1 MLKPLL
7 FSALL
12 LSVSANAQT
21 PTTEQQAHNPLE
33 SLGNEFQNS
42 IKLLQNRFRIDHEVE
57 EITMVFFRD
66 YGSLPVVLVRPD
78 GSKIYQSQ
86 ADGESIFWFD
96 TATYDMVSIKKPVP
110 GPWQAIGSITPDSRV
125 MVISDLT
132 LHAEPLPNIIFS
144 GEILKQTAYLTN
156 GGEPINYSEFRDV
169 VTLNMQFFSTN
180 NPDYNNFGADS
191 QTIATFED
199 NGQGMDEKPLDGTFT
214 GQFNLSVASGE
225 WIPTFIVSTPMF
237 SREQVGEPVMLYPN
251 PIHISVERH
260 GGGGGYHKL
269 IIDAER
275 EHIDMSSLLIDGK
288 VQFPNGDIQNFSI
301 TDMTPDVREHLIV
314 NYEYGVYRIK
324 LTAFGNTLDGRD
336 LILDVPEFSFLTEEP
351 IVAPEIDDNAIAAST
366 MQASEQLNA
375 QGMLSA
381 PLLGQDVAPEMAIGT
396 LVSLIIGIN
405 VFLLMVGGT
414 LIWFMTKEK
423 PATVDELL
431 KEKVPVKGKEVTKL
445 GLIASLKSR
454 LSRNKDQKPTKADKA
469 SKGKKSKAASD
480 SSDDKA

>member
-351 IVAPEIDDNAIAAST
+351 IVSPVIDDNAIAAST

-381 PLLGQDVAPEMAIGT
+381 PLLGQDVEPEMATGT

>member
-454 LSRNKDQKPTKADKA
+454 LSRNKDQKSTKADKA